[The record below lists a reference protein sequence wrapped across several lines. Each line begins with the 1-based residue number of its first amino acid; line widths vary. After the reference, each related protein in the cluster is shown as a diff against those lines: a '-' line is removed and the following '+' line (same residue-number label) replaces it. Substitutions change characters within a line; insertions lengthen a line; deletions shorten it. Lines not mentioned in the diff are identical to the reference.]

1 MSINNSNG
9 TFGNRTR
16 NLPAC
21 SAVPQPTA
29 PPRAPMWNAMWRISS
44 RKKLLVHILDS
55 KANMEAAGC
64 STNLLSLYK
73 EGQLHNAEQQCL
85 SSLPFLRFSLIA
97 RNILAS
103 HTFQRKITY
112 KGHRYF

>member
-1 MSINNSNG
+1 MTLSG
-9 TFGNRTR
+9 FETATFRLVAQCLNQLRH
-16 NLPAC
+16 
-21 SAVPQPTA
+21 QQ
-29 PPRAPMWNAMWRISS
+29 RAPMWNVKWRMSS
-44 RKKLLVHILDS
+44 RKKLLAHILDS

-64 STNLLSLYK
+64 STNLVSLYK
-73 EGQLHNAEQQCL
+73 EGQLHDAEQQCM

-112 KGHRYF
+112 KGG